1 MIGSSVRLGSIWGVP
16 IVLSGSWFLVAALI
30 TVTFAPSVESR
41 VPGIGIGAYPVAFIF
56 AVLLYASVFVH
67 ELGHV
72 VVARLF
78 GLPVGSITLSVFGGM
93 SEIQQEPQT
102 PWREFAV
109 SAIGPI
115 VSLLLGALGVVT
127 LRTMALTGVVSVLV
141 LQVTIANLFVG
152 AFNLLP
158 GLPLDG
164 GRILRAAVWGIGR
177 QRRRATVVAAWAGR
191 VVAGLAVALPFITAA
206 LRGGEPDVVSVVWA
220 AFIGALLWN
229 AAGAS
234 LAALRREEVLPM
246 ITVDRFVRPCV
257 VVPPRTPLAQALEL
271 LSRESAGGI
280 VVSNARGEP
289 VGVVSEAA
297 VAAVP
302 LQRRPWVDTESVM
315 RTLTEQGRL
324 VETLSGEELLQAL
337 QWGSD
342 VEYLV
347 LTTTGDIRGVISGR
361 DIAAAL
367 SHKTGSLAR

>member
-127 LRTMALTGVVSVLV
+127 LRTMDLTGVVGVLI

-152 AFNLLP
+152 AFNLLVTKIRTWSPSTASITGP
-158 GLPLDG
+158 GVCPLY
-164 GRILRAAVWGIGR
+164 
-177 QRRRATVVAAWAGR
+177 
-191 VVAGLAVALPFITAA
+191 P
-206 LRGGEPDVVSVVWA
+206 
-220 AFIGALLWN
+220 
-229 AAGAS
+229 
-234 LAALRREEVLPM
+234 
-246 ITVDRFVRPCV
+246 
-257 VVPPRTPLAQALEL
+257 QAL
-271 LSRESAGGI
+271 I
-280 VVSNARGEP
+280 
-289 VGVVSEAA
+289 
-297 VAAVP
+297 
-302 LQRRPWVDTESVM
+302 
-315 RTLTEQGRL
+315 
-324 VETLSGEELLQAL
+324 
-337 QWGSD
+337 
-342 VEYLV
+342 
-347 LTTTGDIRGVISGR
+347 DIPG
-361 DIAAAL
+361 AN
-367 SHKTGSLAR
+367 